1 MGSSGERLTLSADGN
16 STEYGTVGPVRM
28 SLSGSFGGGTAKLQA
43 KDPSGAW
50 VDVAGGSFTIAA
62 DQLFDFPEH
71 TQNQLRV
78 NMAGS
83 TTPTLVIWIQSSLA
97 R

>member
-1 MGSSGERLTLSADGN
+1 MGSSGDRQTLAADGQ
-16 STEYGTVGPVRM
+16 TTDYGTVGPVRL

-43 KDPSGAW
+43 QDPSGAW

-62 DQLFDFPEH
+62 DQLFDFPENV
-71 TQNQLRV
+71 QNQLRV
-78 NMAGS
+78 DMSGS
-83 TTPTLVIWIQSSLA
+83 TTPTLVVWLQSTLS